1 MPTYKILFVGLGKM
15 GFHMAGYLS
24 KNKNFKLFVFN
35 RTKSVEHKWKK
46 KFIAE
51 SYNFKNDIKF
61 DFIISCLK
69 DDHAVNSFFNKF
81 VKTSNFHKNSIIIDH
96 STISL
101 RQIDLLSRSFKQR
114 KVKFL
119 DAPITG
125 GEEGA
130 KKGSLS
136 VMVGGTKPNFNKSKR
151 IISSYSKSITHMGK
165 LGSGQLTKFTN
176 QILICGILYS
186 ISEAYLFS
194 KKNNLDQK
202 KIFNAIKNGAANS
215 WQFTN
220 RYPTLTKNKFNFGFS
235 TELMTKDLKYVLQQ
249 AKKSKLNLNLTKSVF
264 KKYKSLQNTI
274 YKKYDTSSLVKSF
287 NDR

>member
-1 MPTYKILFVGLGKM
+1 MPTYRILFVGLGKM

-69 DDHAVNSFFNKF
+69 DDNAVNTFFNKF

-114 KVKFL
+114 KIRFL

-136 VMVGGTKPNFNKSKR
+136 VMVGGSKSNFNKSKR

-249 AKKSKLNLNLTKSVF
+249 AKKTKLNLNLTKSVF

>member
-1 MPTYKILFVGLGKM
+1 MRTFKILFVGLGKM

-46 KFIAE
+46 KFMAE

-69 DDHAVNSFFNKF
+69 DDNAVNTFFNKF

-136 VMVGGTKPNFNKSKR
+136 VMVGGTELSFNKSKC

-186 ISEAYLFS
+186 MSEAYLFS

-220 RYPTLTKNKFNFGFS
+220 RYPTLIKNKFNFGFS

-249 AKKSKLNLNLTKSVF
+249 AKKTNLNLNLTKSVF

-274 YKKYDTSSLVKSF
+274 YKKYDTSSLIKSF
-287 NDR
+287 NDK

>member
-1 MPTYKILFVGLGKM
+1 MPTYNILFVGLGKM

-69 DDHAVNSFFNKF
+69 DDNAVNSFFNKF
-81 VKTSNFHKNSIIIDH
+81 LKTSNFHNNSIIIDH

-101 RQIDLLSRSFKQR
+101 RQIDLLSMSFKQR

-136 VMVGGTKPNFNKSKR
+136 VMVGGTALNFNKSKS

-186 ISEAYLFS
+186 MSEAYLFS

-202 KIFNAIKNGAANS
+202 KIFNAIKNGAGNS

-220 RYPTLTKNKFNFGFS
+220 RYPTLIKNKFNFGFS

>member
-101 RQIDLLSRSFKQR
+101 KQVDLLSKTFKQR

-136 VMVGGTKPNFNKSKR
+136 VMVGGTQLNFNKSKS

>member
-24 KNKNFKLFVFN
+24 KNKNCKLFVFN

-46 KFIAE
+46 KFIAD

-69 DDHAVNSFFNKF
+69 DDHAVNSFYNKF

-101 RQIDLLSRSFKQR
+101 RQIDLLSRTFKQR

-130 KKGSLS
+130 KNGSLS
-136 VMVGGTKPNFNKSKR
+136 VMVGGTEPNFNKSKR

-165 LGSGQLTKFTN
+165 SGSGQLTKFTN

-202 KIFNAIKNGAANS
+202 KIFNAIKNGAASS

-220 RYPTLTKNKFNFGFS
+220 RYLTLTKNKFNFGFS

-249 AKKSKLNLNLTKSVF
+249 AKKNKLNLSLTKSVF

-274 YKKYDTSSLVKSF
+274 YKKYDTSSLVKTF
-287 NDR
+287 NDQ

>member
-35 RTKSVEHKWKK
+35 RTKSVELKWKK

-101 RQIDLLSRSFKQR
+101 RQIGLLSKSFNQR

-136 VMVGGTKPNFNKSKR
+136 VMVGGTKSNFNKSKR

-202 KIFNAIKNGAANS
+202 KIFNAIKNGAASS

-220 RYPTLTKNKFNFGFS
+220 RYLTLTKNKFNFGFS

-274 YKKYDTSSLVKSF
+274 YKKYDTSSLVKTF
-287 NDR
+287 NDQ